1 MSGCRLGLEMLVV
14 YLLPVRES
22 DYLSAWVE
30 SQAEVSRAALGEEWR
45 ARGERKAERHTDRQ
59 TDLRPEGNG

>member
-1 MSGCRLGLEMLVV
+1 MV